1 MALVRIKISKS
12 LEQKIRRGF
21 PCGFLYQVQNEKVVG
36 KPGDLAVVYDSKN
49 QFLAIGL
56 YDPESDIRLRVLQTS
71 NQVDI
76 DSIFF
81 EERLNEALQLRAYLP
96 GEGTTG

>member
-1 MALVRIKISKS
+1 M
-12 LEQKIRRGF
+12 
-21 PCGFLYQVQNEKVVG
+21 
-36 KPGDLAVVYDSKN
+36 VYDSKN

-71 NQVDI
+71 NPVDI

-81 EERLNEALQLRAYLP
+81 EERLNEALQLRAYLS
-96 GEGTTG
+96 GGGTTGYRVINGENDGFPGLVLDRYESTLVLKLYTSAWIP